1 MRKVFWIFLFLLTP
15 FLLFSWGFYGHKT
28 INRAAVYT
36 LPTELSKFY
45 KQHIEYIT
53 IHAVDPD
60 MRRYAIKEEAPRH
73 YIDIDHYGED
83 AFEKVPRRWKDAVE
97 MFSEDTLQSYGIVPW
112 HVERMYYRL
121 VNAFKQKDIGYILKT
136 SADLGH
142 YIADAHVPLH
152 TTENYNGQLT
162 NQKGI
167 HGFWESRLPELY
179 AEDYNYFVGKAVFIE
194 NPLDFIWDRVE
205 ESNAAVDSVL
215 RFEKVLT
222 EQFPSDQKYAF
233 EERGNTTVK
242 TYSRDFSFK
251 YHEMMDGM
259 VERRMR
265 KAIIAIGSF
274 WYSAW
279 VEAGQPDLDIPLTP
293 EQQLALEAEK
303 AELEAKFRSNNILGR
318 EHQD

>member
-1 MRKVFWIFLFLLTP
+1 MRKLFWILTFALIP
-15 FLLFSWGFYGHKT
+15 ALIYCWGFFGHKT

-36 LPTELSKFY
+36 LPTELAKFY
-45 KQHIEYIT
+45 KEHIEYVT

-60 MRRYAIKEEAPRH
+60 MRRYAVKEEAPRH
-73 YIDIDHYGED
+73 YIDIDHYGETP
-83 AFEKVPRRWKDAVE
+83 FKEVPRKWKDAVAKY
-97 MFSEDTLQSYGIVPW
+97 SEDTLQAYGIVPW

-121 VNAFKQKDIGYILKT
+121 VKAFRNKDIPYILKT

-142 YIADAHVPLH
+142 YIGDAHVPLH

-179 AEDYNYFVGKAVFIE
+179 AEDYDYFVGKAEIIDH
-194 NPLDFIWDRVE
+194 PLDFIWDRVE

-215 RFEKVLT
+215 RFERMLT
-222 EQFPSDQKYAF
+222 EEFPSDRKYAY
-233 EERGNTTVK
+233 EERGRSTIK
-242 TYSRDFSFK
+242 TYSRDFSLE
-251 YHEMMDGM
+251 YHEKMDGM

-279 VEAGQPDLDIPLTP
+279 VEAGMPNLDVPLTP
-293 EQQLALEAEK
+293 EQQLALETEK
-303 AELEAKFRSNNILGR
+303 AELEAKYKSNKILGR
-318 EHQD
+318 EHDD